1 MKDRQCVICKKI
13 YLPTGK
19 AQLYCS
25 KECFLQSRK
34 MRRRNE
40 KEPRNCE
47 WCGKSFIP
55 KYGRRYCSPECSKAA
70 AKEYHKRYSRQYHAM
85 KMAARPPKTPKP
97 PKPEKIRNP
106 RVCPICQKEFY
117 TKDYRKTFCSPECS
131 KENHRRWLARNYRK
145 KKYEQMMKAMKEAPE
160 QKTEPVYHF
169 EEPAPKAA
177 IRINAT
183 RLPKPY
189 IKRTTECV

>member
-1 MKDRQCVICKKI
+1 MRDKKCVICGKT
-13 YLPTGK
+13 YTPTGTK
-19 AQLYCS
+19 QSYCS
-25 KECFLQSRK
+25 YDCYLVAQK
-34 MRRRNE
+34 RRRAKKPVE
-40 KEPRNCE
+40 LKCE
-47 WCGKSFIP
+47 WCGKTFTQRF
-55 KYGRRYCSPECSKAA
+55 GRIYCSPECSKAA

-85 KMAARPPKTPKP
+85 KMAARPPKPPKP
-97 PKPEKIRNP
+97 PKPEKIRKP

-177 IRINAT
+177 IRCNVAW
-183 RLPKPY
+183 LPEPY
-189 IKRTTECV
+189 VRSK